1 MIKNKP
7 KNMVSIKLNNIECK
21 QLLFELLG
29 EYCGKTPKQVAS
41 DAKRDF
47 WLNAKE
53 ALEYGIIDE
62 IVKPKKK

>member
-1 MIKNKP
+1 MIEWKKVNT
-7 KNMVSIKLNNIECK
+7 I
-21 QLLFELLG
+21 LFELLG